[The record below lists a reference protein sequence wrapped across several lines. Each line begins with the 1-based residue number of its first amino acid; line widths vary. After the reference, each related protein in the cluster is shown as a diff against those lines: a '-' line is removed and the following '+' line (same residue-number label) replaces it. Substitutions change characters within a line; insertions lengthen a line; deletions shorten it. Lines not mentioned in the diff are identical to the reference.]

1 MSKLT
6 FTANK
11 STEGMD
17 QELTDKL
24 NQLREWYFD
33 ARKRSGDL
41 PIPRGRRKERGR
53 EYWEGYACAMFDA
66 VDLVRNVLNEYG
78 EISLVETFSPF

>member
-24 NQLREWYFD
+24 NQLRGWYFF
-33 ARKRSGDL
+33 AQKTYRDL
-41 PIPRGRRKERGR
+41 PVPRGRRKESGR
-53 EYWEGYACAMFDA
+53 EYWEGYSNAMFDA
-66 VDLVRNVLNEYG
+66 VDLVRKVLNEYG
-78 EISLVETFSPF
+78 EISLVEVESPF